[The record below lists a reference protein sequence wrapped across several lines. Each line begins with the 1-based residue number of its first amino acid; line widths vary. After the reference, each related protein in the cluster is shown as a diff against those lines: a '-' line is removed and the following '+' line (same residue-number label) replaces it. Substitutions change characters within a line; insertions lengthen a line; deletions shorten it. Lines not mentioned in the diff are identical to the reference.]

1 MYRIPLQQKL
11 NQTIINTSIAIS
23 LLMRFRPNHTIPE
36 LSDNRLHAMSQVGLV
51 QYGWYFVYNNSLSF
65 LESTNMPF
73 LNWRA
78 VVEVYLIII
87 QKAKNFRVNRRC
99 VFSKVFKKIRLNYY
113 ECLEAYIVFFCS
125 VSGHRLCFRTAFWD
139 FNVCYNI

>member
-1 MYRIPLQQKL
+1 M
-11 NQTIINTSIAIS
+11 T
-23 LLMRFRPNHTIPE
+23 FRPNHTIPE

-51 QYGWYFVYNNSLSF
+51 QYGRYFVYTNSISL

-87 QKAKNFRVNRRC
+87 QTDKNFRVNQSS
-99 VFSKVFKKIRLNYY
+99 VFLKEFKKRRFNCYN
-113 ECLEAYIVFFCS
+113 CFEAYIVFYAAFQAIDCVFIQRFGIS
-125 VSGHRLCFRTAFWD
+125 MHVRTFTNSIQK
-139 FNVCYNI
+139 FVTFTPFK

>member
-1 MYRIPLQQKL
+1 MDDILFTTTL
-11 NQTIINTSIAIS
+11 S
-23 LLMRFRPNHTIPE
+23 LL
-36 LSDNRLHAMSQVGLV
+36 
-51 QYGWYFVYNNSLSF
+51 F

-99 VFSKVFKKIRLNYY
+99 VFSKVFKKKRLNYY
-113 ECLEAYIVFFCS
+113 ECLEAYIVFFRS

-139 FNVCYNI
+139 FNAC